1 MTPSPAQHRKPIPE
15 RLQAQLLALGIPA
28 GKHGREDLAEYFPKE
43 FNIGATTLDAAD
55 MGRVLLHLTA
65 SNLISVSPSGV
76 PTSIKTVQ
84 PGWHFCQFYR
94 DTAQLVQMIAPYMA
108 EGLKNGEGCL
118 WVMPETI
125 TRQAACD
132 AVGQHIDGVDDYIAR
147 GQLEIL
153 YYRDWYLDASGR
165 LKSFEEIATALLA
178 RQDAALAKGYKF
190 LRAAGD
196 TGWISGT
203 EQSKAFLDY
212 ENKVNAAIGKTK
224 VAAVCTYRA
233 DVTADEFVAI
243 VNAHQDAFYR
253 PPGPPE
259 CVSVR

>member
-1 MTPSPAQHRKPIPE
+1 MSSAARDGHSIPE
-15 RLQAQLLALGIPA
+15 RLQARLLALGIPA
-28 GKHGREDLAEYFPKE
+28 TKHNRKDLAGFFPTE
-43 FNIGATTLDAAD
+43 FNISATTLDAAD
-55 MGRVLLHLTA
+55 MGRVLLHLA
-65 SNLISVSPSGV
+65 ESNIISVSPTGI
-76 PTSIKTVQ
+76 PTSLKTVQ

-94 DTAQLVQMIAPYMA
+94 DTGQLVQMIAPYMA

-118 WVMPETI
+118 WVMPETV
-125 TRQAACD
+125 TRKAAHD
-132 AVGQHIDGVDDYIAR
+132 AVAQHVDGVDGYIAS

-153 YYRDWYLDASGR
+153 YYRNWYLDPFGR

-178 RQDAALAKGYKF
+178 RQDQALARGYKF

-196 TGWISGT
+196 TGWVSGT
-203 EQSKAFLDY
+203 EQSKAFIDY
-212 ENKVNAAIGKTK
+212 EEKVNAALGRTK

-243 VNAHQDAFYR
+243 VNAHQDAFFR
-253 PPGPPE
+253 PSGSPE